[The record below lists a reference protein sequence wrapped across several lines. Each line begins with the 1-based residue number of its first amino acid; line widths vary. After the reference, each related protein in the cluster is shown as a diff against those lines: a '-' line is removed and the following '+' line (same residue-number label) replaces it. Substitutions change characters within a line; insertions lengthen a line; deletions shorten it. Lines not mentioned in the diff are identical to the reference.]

1 MSITT
6 SPIIKSLGI
15 MLCVGMVACSGP
27 ASNSQTAS
35 TPLQGINSSNPV
47 AKPTPKNR
55 PLLATDGSDLLPK
68 PVVVAPAVA
77 KLPPLVTPAVVQ
89 KPQPAAAAV
98 VYSKPGIRVS
108 RVNVRQKLV
117 ALTFD
122 DGPHPSL
129 TPRLLDELERQ
140 NVKATF
146 FVLGKNAN
154 LYPHII
160 RRIKQSGSELG
171 NHSWNHPVLSRLG
184 SERVV
189 SELQTTADAVSKAG
203 GGEMQ
208 IMRPPY
214 GALSVAQQ
222 GMVHS
227 RFGYRT
233 IMWDVDPL
241 DWKRPGAAVVARRM
255 IENARAGSILL
266 AHDIHAGTIDA
277 MPKVISTL
285 KQQGY
290 IFVTVS
296 ELIDAATKD
305 AAQ

>member
-1 MSITT
+1 
-6 SPIIKSLGI
+6 
-15 MLCVGMVACSGP
+15 MLCFGMVACSGNTSKP
-27 ASNSQTAS
+27 KANANAA
-35 TPLQGINSSNPV
+35 QGLGISNPV
-47 AKPTPKNR
+47 AKPAASN
-55 PLLATDGSDLLPK
+55 PLLASDGTQLLPR
-68 PVVVAPAVA
+68 PRVVAPPTQPFAPLQTPTVLQPQTTPVA
-77 KLPPLVTPAVVQ
+77 K
-89 KPQPAAAAV
+89 AV

-122 DGPHPSL
+122 DGPHPAL
-129 TPRLLDELERQ
+129 TPRLLDELQRQ
-140 NVKATF
+140 NIKATF
-146 FVLGKNAN
+146 FVLGKNAS
-154 LYPHII
+154 LYPDII
-160 RRIKQSGSELG
+160 RRIKQSGCELG

-184 SERVV
+184 NERVV
-189 SELQTTADAVSKAG
+189 NELQTTAEAVSKAG

-214 GALSVAQQ
+214 GALTTAQQ

-241 DWKRPGAAVVARRM
+241 DWKRPGSAVVAKRM
-255 IENARAGSILL
+255 IDNARAGSILL

-277 MPKVISTL
+277 MPKVISSL

-296 ELIDAATKD
+296 ELIEAANKD
-305 AAQ
+305 ASN